1 MDMKTI
7 SELASFIKSAPTAFH
22 AVEKIS
28 DILREDGFEEL
39 RSKRSGALSR
49 GRAIILPGIIPVSL
63 PLRQE
68 GIFRTTAFR

>member
-39 RSKRSGALSR
+39 KEQKKWSLEPGKGYYITRNLSLIHISEPTR
-49 GRAIILPGIIPVSL
+49 PY
-63 PLRQE
+63 
-68 GIFRTTAFR
+68 